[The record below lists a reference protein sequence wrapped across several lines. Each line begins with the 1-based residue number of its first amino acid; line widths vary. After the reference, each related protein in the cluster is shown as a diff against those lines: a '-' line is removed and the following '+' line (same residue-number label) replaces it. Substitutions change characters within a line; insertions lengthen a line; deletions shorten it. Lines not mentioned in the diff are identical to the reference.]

1 MMGLSKTTMVGI
13 GLNLLLGAAL
23 FFFVLYRTPTAH
35 SIGDPSPGTALSGS
49 TYRIAYL
56 LHESSESTRLVE
68 KGLLDTAVSQGNP
81 ILDITTLD
89 ANGDVMRLQ
98 ALAEKAVA
106 DTFDVIVPL
115 GTLAAQLVR
124 EVCVKRGS
132 HTPVVFCGIGD
143 PVKAGL
149 TNEYGKSWRN
159 LTGFG
164 VFGFDFVKPMID
176 QLPLFAPHVKNI
188 LIPYNP
194 NSLGGTLEEYRQ
206 YIGAQLEER
215 GYHVVDVKIY
225 HTNDVVQKV
234 QAFIEDVDM
243 VWLLPDATM
252 MDAMEGISKLCVRFQ
267 KFSYF
272 TMNLNALGVGSA
284 LAFGYSMYDVGRNVG
299 RYVCRLLV
307 DGAKIDDLPV
317 VPVAQDSLRIGINL
331 ENARQQGLFD
341 KIPATTLYLMEHG
354 MVFEKEK

>member
-13 GLNLLLGAAL
+13 GLNIVLGAGL
-23 FFFVLYRTPTAH
+23 LYQFYQGRAAEGGREVSVRERGPA
-35 SIGDPSPGTALSGS
+35 
-49 TYRIAYL
+49 YRIGYL
-56 LHESSESTRLVE
+56 LHEYSESANMVR
-68 KGLLDTAVSQGNP
+68 KGILDAAVRDGYP
-81 ILDITTLD
+81 RIDITTLD

-98 ALAEKAVA
+98 ALAEAAVS
-106 DTFDVIVPL
+106 DGYDIIVPL
-115 GTLAAQLVR
+115 GTLAAQLVK
-124 EVCVKRGS
+124 EVCVKRGV

-143 PVKAGL
+143 PVKAGI
-149 TNEYGKSWRN
+149 TEEYGKSLRN

-176 QLPLFAPHVKNI
+176 QLPLFAPHVKKI

-206 YIGAQLEER
+206 YIGGELERR
-215 GYHVVDVKIY
+215 GYEISDVKIY
-225 HTNDVVQKV
+225 HTGDVIQKI
-234 QAFIEDVDM
+234 QPFISDVDM

-252 MDAMEGISKLCVRFQ
+252 IDAMEGISKLCVRFQ

-299 RYVCRLLV
+299 RYVRQLLV
-307 DGAKIDDLPV
+307 EKVSVADLPV
-317 VPVAQDSLRIGINL
+317 VPVAQESLRIGINL
-331 ENARQQGLFD
+331 ENARQQGLYD
-341 KIPATTLYLMEHG
+341 KIPSSTLYLMEHG
-354 MVFEKEK
+354 IVFETEK